1 MLLLLVYFLVPLFS
15 LPKIE
20 KCKDKDPNE
29 DLIGLDQPESVPVRV
44 PIKNKRKVIRNDE
57 ESVVQDLGGK

>member
-1 MLLLLVYFLVPLFS
+1 MNRHELDLNPENMKKF
-15 LPKIE
+15 
-20 KCKDKDPNE
+20 KDVTNNE

>member
-1 MLLLLVYFLVPLFS
+1 MNRHELDLNPENMKKF
-15 LPKIE
+15 
-20 KCKDKDPNE
+20 KDVTNNE
-29 DLIGLDQPESVPVRV
+29 DLIGLDQPEGVPVRV